1 MIHRRLSASVRVKH
15 DVTRTTHTLCVHDR
29 GKHIQLE
36 AITFDVS
43 PAQTQCTPKPN
54 APKKDWCAKWELN
67 VGPLVVW
74 WTAIPLHQRLVML
87 SSCEFNQNKMFCVS
101 RQNYLAYVRK
111 ATLDLD
117 ELGQGKLVG
126 CRTNF
131 NRSKIFLSPS
141 FVEVLQLGIV
151 AKEQRFPKLCPTMAN
166 SRDRARY
173 RACNEAC

>member
-1 MIHRRLSASVRVKH
+1 M
-15 DVTRTTHTLCVHDR
+15 LC
-29 GKHIQLE
+29 
-36 AITFDVS
+36 
-43 PAQTQCTPKPN
+43 
-54 APKKDWCAKWELN
+54 
-67 VGPLVVW
+67 
-74 WTAIPLHQRLVML
+74 
-87 SSCEFNQNKMFCVS
+87 SCEFNQNKMFRVS

-126 CRTNF
+126 YRTNF

-166 SRDRARY
+166 SRDRAQY
-173 RACNEAC
+173 RAYNEAC

>member
-1 MIHRRLSASVRVKH
+1 MAVQSEGV
-15 DVTRTTHTLCVHDR
+15 
-29 GKHIQLE
+29 
-36 AITFDVS
+36 
-43 PAQTQCTPKPN
+43 
-54 APKKDWCAKWELN
+54 
-67 VGPLVVW
+67 
-74 WTAIPLHQRLVML
+74 PLHRQLVM
-87 SSCEFNQNKMFCVS
+87 SNSCELYENKTFRVS

-166 SRDRARY
+166 SRIRARY